1 MNTSRNERP
10 GLPQWAT
17 DGELPPDLQRKL
29 AQSILHTDQQAHAAE
44 ASARLKPPFVIE
56 EAAAVTPQEL
66 RRAIKLQRQ
75 DLQYVRVSTGVLLL
89 VAVLGAL
96 DLLARA
102 NELRKL
108 LGVIRRR
115 LTGDALRLKGK

>member
-1 MNTSRNERP
+1 M
-10 GLPQWAT
+10 
-17 DGELPPDLQRKL
+17 
-29 AQSILHTDQQAHAAE
+29 
-44 ASARLKPPFVIE
+44 IE